1 MPNKD
6 FPGAGVLMQNPGAL
20 AFRPDLAA
28 TMLWE
33 ALEGACRIRESPWR
47 TPILSTVSPDGAPQA
62 RMLVMRA
69 ADSATRLLEFHSD
82 SRSAKLKA
90 IALEPRV
97 ELCFWDS
104 AVQLQLRASRV
115 AAISADSARRE
126 SAWARVPVDS
136 RKNYSGESRLG
147 PIRCDPNPEAVHEE
161 DGFANYAILDVEIC
175 RLEWLWL
182 GATPHSRGQVS
193 WEGSAWRAGPLI
205 P

>member
-1 MPNKD
+1 MPKET
-6 FPGAGVLMQNPGAL
+6 FSGAGVLMQDPGAL
-20 AFRPDLAA
+20 AFRPDVAA
-28 TMLWE
+28 MLLWE
-33 ALEGACRIRESPWR
+33 ALERACRIRESPWR
-47 TPILSTVSPDGAPQA
+47 TPILSTVSPEGGAQA

-90 IALEPRV
+90 ITLEPRV

-104 AVQLQLRASRV
+104 AAQLQLRASGV
-115 AAISADSARRE
+115 ATISADSARRE
-126 SAWARVPVDS
+126 SAWARVPFDS
-136 RKNYSGESRLG
+136 RKNYSGESRPG

-161 DGFANYAILDVEIC
+161 DGFANYAILDVELC

-182 GATPHSRGQVS
+182 GATPHSRGQVL
-193 WEGSAWRAGPLI
+193 WEGGAWRARPLT